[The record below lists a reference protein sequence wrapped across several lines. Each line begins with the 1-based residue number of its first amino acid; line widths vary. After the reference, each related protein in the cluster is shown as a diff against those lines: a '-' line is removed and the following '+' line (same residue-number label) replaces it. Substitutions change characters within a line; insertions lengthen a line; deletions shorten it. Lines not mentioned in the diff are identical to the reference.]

1 MVGAAIG
8 LLRTEDTHMPKLSDL
23 QLILLTSANRRQS
36 GHVLP
41 VPDSISG
48 AGARLK
54 NSFASLLKRSLVSEV
69 DSAEA
74 DQVWREEGEQ
84 RFGLVITDAGR
95 RAVGDGVEEG
105 GSPASTEEPA
115 AVSNARTPTKQD
127 RILELLRR
135 GQGATLDEL
144 TGATGWLPH
153 TTRAALTG
161 LRKKGMKIEKAKR
174 HDVTCYR
181 IGETA

>member
-1 MVGAAIG
+1 
-8 LLRTEDTHMPKLSDL
+8 MPELSDL
-23 QLILLTSANRRQS
+23 QLILLSNANRRQS

-41 VPDSISG
+41 VPDSVSG

-54 NSFASLLKRSLVSEV
+54 NTFASLLKRSFVSEV
-69 DSAEA
+69 EPATTG
-74 DQVWREEGEQ
+74 QVWRQEGEQ

-95 RAVGDGVEEG
+95 RAVADGG
-105 GSPASTEEPA
+105 NDGSSPPLTAEPA
-115 AVSNARTPTKQD
+115 AVSMSRTPTKQD

-135 GQGATLDEL
+135 EQGATLNEL

-161 LRKKGMKIEKAKR
+161 LRKKGMNIEKTKR
-174 HDVTCYR
+174 DDVTCYR
-181 IGETA
+181 TGASA